1 MKAVLKR
8 ELKAYF
14 TSVIGWIFLAAFFFV
29 FNLYFVANNLIYG
42 TPYLSYSLSN
52 VAFVLVIIIPILAMR
67 SMAEDRRTK
76 TDQLLYTAP
85 VSIPKVIIGKFLALV
100 AIFSIVVGAI
110 CLCPLL
116 LSRFGNV
123 PMAESYAAIFG
134 IWLYGCL
141 SIAICVFVSALTE
154 SQVIAAVLSFALL
167 FIGFMMQQITGL
179 ISSSDNVVTK
189 VLNALCTQ
197 THLTNFCN
205 GILDVTGIVYYV
217 SGTVLFLFL
226 TCQLVQKHRWS
237 VSAKKIRRGV
247 FNSSFVVIG
256 LAIVVAVNVFAN
268 ELPEKAKSVDLTSQ
282 NLYTLTDD
290 SVNLVKD
297 LKQDVTLYVLSSE
310 KSADDTV
317 ARTLSN
323 YEDASSHIKVEYIDP
338 AVSPN
343 FYASYTDTAPSDGSI
358 IVVCGNTSKV
368 VSSSDLYQY
377 DIDYSTYTQTK
388 SAYDGEGQLTSAI
401 SYVTSEDLPKVYT
414 ITGHGETALDDTF
427 KSALEKMNISVEDL
441 TLLQEEAIPEDAAAV
456 IINGPTSDFS
466 ADDATKISTY
476 LAGGGKL
483 IVTTAYNKTEDTP
496 NFDGILSA
504 YDIQVTNGLV
514 MDSDSSHYYQY
525 PFYLL
530 PDVASATQTS
540 KVSNYVF
547 MPYAQALTNAGV
559 HTDTITWTDLLT
571 TSDNAYVK
579 TDISNITTFEKKSG
593 DQSGKFTLAA
603 NVTDSKSG
611 ADITVVA
618 SVLAFSN
625 DADSIV
631 SGQNLALFKGI
642 ASTFASSDSAVS
654 IDAKPYTYTT
664 LSVNQSV
671 AIMSETLLVM
681 VLPVALIVIGIVIWY
696 RRRRA

>member
-1 MKAVLKR
+1 MMAVLKR

-52 VAFVLVIIIPILAMR
+52 VAFVLVIIIPILTMR

-76 TDQLLYTAP
+76 MDQLLYTAP
-85 VSIPKVIIGKFLALV
+85 VSIPKIIIGKFLALA
-100 AIFSIVVGAI
+100 AIFSVVIGAI

-116 LSRFGNV
+116 LSRFGSV
-123 PMAESYAAIFG
+123 PMAESYAAILG

-179 ISSSDNVVTK
+179 ISSSENVVTK

-197 THLTNFCN
+197 THLENFCN
-205 GILDVTGIVYYV
+205 GILDVTGIVYYI

-282 NLYTLTDD
+282 NLYTLTDE
-290 SVNLVKD
+290 SVNLVKN

-323 YEDASSHIKVEYIDP
+323 YEDVSSHIKVEYIDP

>member
-116 LSRFGNV
+116 LSRFGSV
-123 PMAESYAAIFG
+123 PMAESYAAILG

-154 SQVIAAVLSFALL
+154 SQVIAAVLSFTLL

-179 ISSSDNVVTK
+179 ISSSENVVTK

-197 THLTNFCN
+197 THLENFCN
-205 GILDVTGIVYYV
+205 GILDVTGIVYYI

-282 NLYTLTDD
+282 NLYTLTDE
-290 SVNLVKD
+290 SVNLVKN

-323 YEDASSHIKVEYIDP
+323 YEDVSSHIKVEYIDP

-631 SGQNLALFKGI
+631 SGQNLALFKEI

>member
-1 MKAVLKR
+1 MMAVLKR

-52 VAFVLVIIIPILAMR
+52 VAFVLVIIIPILTMR

-85 VSIPKVIIGKFLALV
+85 VSIPKIIIGKFLALA
-100 AIFSIVVGAI
+100 AIFSVVIGAI

-116 LSRFGNV
+116 LSRFGSV
-123 PMAESYAAIFG
+123 PMAESYAAILG

-358 IVVCGNTSKV
+358 IVVSGNTSKV

-401 SYVTSEDLPKVYT
+401 SYVTSEVLPKVYT

>member
-116 LSRFGNV
+116 LSRFGSV
-123 PMAESYAAIFG
+123 PMAESYAAILG

-179 ISSSDNVVTK
+179 ISSSENVVTK

-197 THLTNFCN
+197 THLENFCN
-205 GILDVTGIVYYV
+205 GILDVTGIVYYI

-282 NLYTLTDD
+282 NLYTLTDE
-290 SVNLVKD
+290 SVNLVKN

-323 YEDASSHIKVEYIDP
+323 YEDVSSHIKVEYIDP

>member
-52 VAFVLVIIIPILAMR
+52 VAFVLVIIIPILTMR

-85 VSIPKVIIGKFLALV
+85 VSIPKIIIGKFLALA
-100 AIFSIVVGAI
+100 AIFSVVIGAI

-116 LSRFGNV
+116 LSRFGSV

-205 GILDVTGIVYYV
+205 GILDVTGIVYYI

-282 NLYTLTDD
+282 NLYTLTDE
-290 SVNLVKD
+290 SVNLVKN

-323 YEDASSHIKVEYIDP
+323 YEDVSSHIKVEYIDP

>member
-358 IVVCGNTSKV
+358 IVVSGNTSKV

>member
-1 MKAVLKR
+1 MMAVLKR

-52 VAFVLVIIIPILAMR
+52 VAFVLVIIIPILTMR

-85 VSIPKVIIGKFLALV
+85 VSIPKIIIGKFLALA
-100 AIFSIVVGAI
+100 AIFSVVIGAI

-116 LSRFGNV
+116 LSRFGSV
-123 PMAESYAAIFG
+123 PMAESYAAILG

-179 ISSSDNVVTK
+179 ISSSENVVTK

-197 THLTNFCN
+197 THLENFCN
-205 GILDVTGIVYYV
+205 GILDVTGIVYYI

-282 NLYTLTDD
+282 NLYTLTDE
-290 SVNLVKD
+290 SVNLVKN

-323 YEDASSHIKVEYIDP
+323 YEDVSSHIKVEYIDL

>member
-123 PMAESYAAIFG
+123 PMTESYAAIFG

-237 VSAKKIRRGV
+237 VSEKKIRRGV

-358 IVVCGNTSKV
+358 IVVSGNTSKV

-559 HTDTITWTDLLT
+559 YTDTITWTDLLT

-579 TDISNITTFEKKSG
+579 TDISNITTFEKESG

-603 NVTDSKSG
+603 NVTDSESG

>member
-123 PMAESYAAIFG
+123 PMTESYAAIFG

-282 NLYTLTDD
+282 NLYTLTDE
-290 SVNLVKD
+290 SVNLVKN

-323 YEDASSHIKVEYIDP
+323 YEDVSSHIKVEYIDP

-579 TDISNITTFEKKSG
+579 TDISNITTFEKESG

-603 NVTDSKSG
+603 NVTDSESG

>member
-1 MKAVLKR
+1 MMAVLKR

-52 VAFVLVIIIPILAMR
+52 VAFVLIIIIPILAMR

-85 VSIPKVIIGKFLALV
+85 VSIPKVIVGKFLALV
-100 AIFSIVVGAI
+100 AVFSIVIAAI

-116 LSRFGNV
+116 LSRFGSV

-197 THLTNFCN
+197 THLENFCN

-290 SVNLVKD
+290 SVNLVKN

-358 IVVCGNTSKV
+358 IVVCGTTSKV

-377 DIDYSTYTQTK
+377 DVDYSTYTQTK

-466 ADDATKISTY
+466 ADDAAKISTY

-483 IVTTAYNKTEDTP
+483 IVTTAYNKAEDTP

-514 MDSDSSHYYQY
+514 MDSDSTHYYQY

-547 MPYAQALTNAGV
+547 MPYAQAVTNAGE
-559 HTDTITWTDLLT
+559 HPDTITWTDLLT

-579 TDISNITTFEKKSG
+579 TDISNITTFEKESG

-603 NVTDSKSG
+603 NVTDSESG

>member
-1 MKAVLKR
+1 MMAVLKR

-52 VAFVLVIIIPILAMR
+52 VAFVLVIIIPILTMR

-85 VSIPKVIIGKFLALV
+85 VSIPKIIIGKFLALA
-100 AIFSIVVGAI
+100 AIFSVVIGAI

-116 LSRFGNV
+116 LSRFGSV
-123 PMAESYAAIFG
+123 PMAESYAAILG

-179 ISSSDNVVTK
+179 ISSSENVVTK

-197 THLTNFCN
+197 THLENFCN
-205 GILDVTGIVYYV
+205 GILDVTGIVYYI

-282 NLYTLTDD
+282 NLYTLTDE
-290 SVNLVKD
+290 SVNLVKN

-323 YEDASSHIKVEYIDP
+323 YEDVSSHIKVEYIDP

-579 TDISNITTFEKKSG
+579 TDISNITTFEKESG

>member
-123 PMAESYAAIFG
+123 PMTESYAAIFG

-358 IVVCGNTSKV
+358 IVVSGNTSKV

-547 MPYAQALTNAGV
+547 MPYAQALANAGV

>member
-52 VAFVLVIIIPILAMR
+52 VAFVLAIIIPILAMR

-85 VSIPKVIIGKFLALV
+85 VSIPKIIIGKFLALV
-100 AIFSIVVGAI
+100 AIFSIVIGAI

-116 LSRFGNV
+116 LSRFGSV

-167 FIGFMMQQITGL
+167 FIGFLMQQITGL
-179 ISSSDNVVTK
+179 ISSSENVVTK

-197 THLTNFCN
+197 THLENFCN

-268 ELPEKAKSVDLTSQ
+268 QLPEKAKSVDLTSQ

-427 KSALEKMNISVEDL
+427 KSALEKMNISVKDL

-466 ADDATKISTY
+466 ADDAAKISTY

-547 MPYAQALTNAGV
+547 MPYAQALTNAGA
-559 HTDTITWTDLLT
+559 HPDTITWTDLLT

-579 TDISNITTFEKKSG
+579 TDISNITTFEKESG
-593 DQSGKFTLAA
+593 DQSGKFTLAV
-603 NVTDSKSG
+603 NVTDSESG

>member
-282 NLYTLTDD
+282 NLYTLTDE
-290 SVNLVKD
+290 SVNLVKN

-427 KSALEKMNISVEDL
+427 KSALEKMNISVADL

-579 TDISNITTFEKKSG
+579 TDISNITTFEKESG

-603 NVTDSKSG
+603 NVTDSESG

>member
-14 TSVIGWIFLAAFFFV
+14 NSVIGWIFLAAFFFV

-123 PMAESYAAIFG
+123 PMTESYAAIFG

-217 SGTVLFLFL
+217 SGMVLFLFL

-358 IVVCGNTSKV
+358 IVVSGNTSKV

-579 TDISNITTFEKKSG
+579 TDISNITTFEKESG

-603 NVTDSKSG
+603 NVTDSESG

>member
-123 PMAESYAAIFG
+123 PMTESYAAIFG

-282 NLYTLTDD
+282 NLYTLTDE
-290 SVNLVKD
+290 SVNLVKN

-323 YEDASSHIKVEYIDP
+323 YEDVSSHIKVEYIDP

-579 TDISNITTFEKKSG
+579 ADISNITTFEKESG

-696 RRRRA
+696 RRRRV

>member
-1 MKAVLKR
+1 MMAVLKR

-52 VAFVLVIIIPILAMR
+52 VAFVLVIIIPILTMR

-85 VSIPKVIIGKFLALV
+85 VSIPKIIIGKFLALA
-100 AIFSIVVGAI
+100 AIFSVVIGAI

-116 LSRFGNV
+116 LSRFGSV
-123 PMAESYAAIFG
+123 PMAESYAAILG

-179 ISSSDNVVTK
+179 ISSSENVVTK

-197 THLTNFCN
+197 THLENFCN
-205 GILDVTGIVYYV
+205 GILDVTGIVYYI

-282 NLYTLTDD
+282 NLYTLTDE
-290 SVNLVKD
+290 SVNLVKN

-323 YEDASSHIKVEYIDP
+323 YEDVSSHIKVEYIDP

-483 IVTTAYNKTEDTP
+483 IITTAYNKTEDTP

-579 TDISNITTFEKKSG
+579 TDISNITTFEKESG

-603 NVTDSKSG
+603 NVTDSESG

-618 SVLAFSN
+618 SVLTFSN

-696 RRRRA
+696 RRRRV

>member
-1 MKAVLKR
+1 M
-8 ELKAYF
+8 
-14 TSVIGWIFLAAFFFV
+14 
-29 FNLYFVANNLIYG
+29 
-42 TPYLSYSLSN
+42 
-52 VAFVLVIIIPILAMR
+52 
-67 SMAEDRRTK
+67 
-76 TDQLLYTAP
+76 
-85 VSIPKVIIGKFLALV
+85 
-100 AIFSIVVGAI
+100 
-110 CLCPLL
+110 
-116 LSRFGNV
+116 
-123 PMAESYAAIFG
+123 
-134 IWLYGCL
+134 
-141 SIAICVFVSALTE
+141 
-154 SQVIAAVLSFALL
+154 
-167 FIGFMMQQITGL
+167 
-179 ISSSDNVVTK
+179 
-189 VLNALCTQ
+189 
-197 THLTNFCN
+197 
-205 GILDVTGIVYYV
+205 
-217 SGTVLFLFL
+217 
-226 TCQLVQKHRWS
+226 
-237 VSAKKIRRGV
+237 

-358 IVVCGNTSKV
+358 IVVSGNTSKV

-579 TDISNITTFEKKSG
+579 TDISNITTFEKESG
-593 DQSGKFTLAA
+593 NQSGKFTLAA
-603 NVTDSKSG
+603 NVTDSESG

-642 ASTFASSDSAVS
+642 TSTFASSDSAVS

>member
-282 NLYTLTDD
+282 NLYTLTDE
-290 SVNLVKD
+290 SVNLVKN

-323 YEDASSHIKVEYIDP
+323 YEDVSSHIKVEYIDP

-579 TDISNITTFEKKSG
+579 TDISNITTFEKESG

-642 ASTFASSDSAVS
+642 TSTFASSDSAVS

>member
-116 LSRFGNV
+116 LSRFGSV
-123 PMAESYAAIFG
+123 PMAESYAAILG

-154 SQVIAAVLSFALL
+154 SQVIAAVLSFTLL

-179 ISSSDNVVTK
+179 ISSSENVVTK

-197 THLTNFCN
+197 THLENFCN
-205 GILDVTGIVYYV
+205 GILDVTGIVYYI

-282 NLYTLTDD
+282 NLYTLTDE
-290 SVNLVKD
+290 SVNLVKN

-317 ARTLSN
+317 ARTLRN
-323 YEDASSHIKVEYIDP
+323 YEDVSSHIKVEYIDP

>member
-123 PMAESYAAIFG
+123 PMTESYAAIFG

-282 NLYTLTDD
+282 NLYTLTDE
-290 SVNLVKD
+290 SVNLVKN

-323 YEDASSHIKVEYIDP
+323 YEDVSSHIKVEYIDP

-579 TDISNITTFEKKSG
+579 TDISNITTFEKESG
-593 DQSGKFTLAA
+593 NQSGKFTLAA
-603 NVTDSKSG
+603 NVTDSESG

>member
-282 NLYTLTDD
+282 NLYTLTDE
-290 SVNLVKD
+290 SVNLVKN

-427 KSALEKMNISVEDL
+427 KSALEKMNIAVEDL

-579 TDISNITTFEKKSG
+579 TDISNITTFEKESG

-603 NVTDSKSG
+603 NVTDSESG